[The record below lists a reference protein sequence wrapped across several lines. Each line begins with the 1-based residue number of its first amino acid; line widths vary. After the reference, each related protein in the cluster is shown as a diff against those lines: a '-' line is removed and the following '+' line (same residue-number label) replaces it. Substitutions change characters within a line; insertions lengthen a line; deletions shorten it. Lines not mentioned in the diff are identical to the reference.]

1 MHPPDDE
8 PEALPPRIDYFLPFQ
23 RVPVPMQSM
32 GPDALLRDVNE
43 AWVDFTGYAREQA
56 IGHSFAEF
64 LDPLSAERYLH
75 KAVPE
80 FLATVPALESRAVEY
95 RLIKASGEIADIV
108 LTARPERDPAT
119 GRFLHS
125 LSVISDITARS
136 RAEAAL
142 RQAQKLEALGGL
154 TSGVAHDFNN
164 LLMIVLGSL
173 QLLERRL
180 PPDDARAA
188 RLLDAAL
195 QGARRGQAL
204 TTRLL
209 AFARLQELA
218 PLPIDPRQLLASLHP
233 MLTQLLGP
241 GIAIQQ
247 ELPADL
253 WTLRADPNQ
262 LELALLNLAANAR
275 DAMPQGGRLTLA
287 ARNVA
292 VAPSPSAFI
301 GFGNQSVVPEGDY
314 VVLAVRDT
322 GSGMDEAALAR
333 AADPFFTTKG
343 PGKGTGL
350 GLSMVH
356 GFAEQSGGALKLS
369 SRAGAGTTAELWLP
383 RTTDPVAAG
392 AAHTAAEG
400 VAAGR
405 SLRILLVDD
414 DKLVLAGTLAML
426 EELGHDAVHIAAS
439 GQEALAVLERD
450 GGFDLLLTDHMMP
463 GLSGMQLAARARA
476 LHPTLPVL
484 LASGF
489 AELDEVAGAA
499 WPRLRK
505 PYGLADLAAA
515 LAAVARR

>member
-1 MHPPDDE
+1 
-8 PEALPPRIDYFLPFQ
+8 
-23 RVPVPMQSM
+23 
-32 GPDALLRDVNE
+32 
-43 AWVDFTGYAREQA
+43 
-56 IGHSFAEF
+56 
-64 LDPLSAERYLH
+64 
-75 KAVPE
+75 
-80 FLATVPALESRAVEY
+80 
-95 RLIKASGEIADIV
+95 
-108 LTARPERDPAT
+108 
-119 GRFLHS
+119 
-125 LSVISDITARS
+125 
-136 RAEAAL
+136 
-142 RQAQKLEALGGL
+142 
-154 TSGVAHDFNN
+154 
-164 LLMIVLGSL
+164 VLGSL

-180 PPDDARAA
+180 PAGDARAA

-195 QGARRGQAL
+195 QGARRGEAL

-218 PLPIDPRQLLASLHP
+218 PLPLDPRALLASLRP

-241 GIAIQQ
+241 GIAIEE

-275 DAMPQGGRLTLA
+275 DAMPDGGRLVLA
-287 ARNVA
+287 AYNATVA
-292 VAPSPSAFI
+292 SRSIFI
-301 GFGNQSVVPEGDY
+301 DFGNQSAMPAGDY

-356 GFAEQSGGALKLS
+356 GFAEQSGGALRLS
-369 SRAGAGTTAELWLP
+369 SRKGAGTTAELWLP
-383 RTTDPVAAG
+383 RTTDAVAPGVAQSAVEG
-392 AAHTAAEG
+392 A
-400 VAAGR
+400 AAGR

-414 DKLVLAGTLAML
+414 DPLVLAGTLAML
-426 EELGHDAVHIAAS
+426 EELGHDAVHAAAS
-439 GQEALAVLERD
+439 GDEALAMLERD

-476 LHPTLPVL
+476 MHPTLPVL

-489 AELDEVAGAA
+489 AELEHTAGAA

-515 LAAVARR
+515 LAAVERR